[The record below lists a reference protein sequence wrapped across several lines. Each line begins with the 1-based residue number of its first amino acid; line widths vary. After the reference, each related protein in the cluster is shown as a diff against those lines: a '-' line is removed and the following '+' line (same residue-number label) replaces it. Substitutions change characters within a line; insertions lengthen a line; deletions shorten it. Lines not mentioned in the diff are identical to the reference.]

1 MNEQRRQILK
11 GVGSAAMVAVA
22 ASAGLLKPGAVFA
35 ADWNKAAFDAKDV
48 AGALNGLAAAGAA
61 DSDQI
66 ELDAPTIAENGSR
79 VPVKV
84 TSKIP
89 GTEHII
95 LLAEKNGTP
104 LLADFTLMNGTDS
117 FISTAVKLGATGN
130 VRVVVKAGGKVY
142 TLAKEVKVTL
152 GGCGG

>member
-1 MNEQRRQILK
+1 MNEQRRQLLK
-11 GVGSAAMVAVA
+11 GVGSAALVAAA
-22 ASAGLLKPGAVFA
+22 ASAGLLKPGAVYA

-48 AGALNGLAAAGAA
+48 AGALNGIGAAGAT

-89 GTEHII
+89 GTERII

-104 LLADFTLMNGTDS
+104 LLADFTLGGNTES
-117 FISTAVKLGATGN
+117 YISTAVKLGGTGK
-130 VRVVVKAGGKVY
+130 VIAVIKAGGKVY
-142 TLAKEVKVTL
+142 TASKEVKVTI

>member
-1 MNEQRRQILK
+1 MNQQRRQILK
-11 GVGSAAMVAVA
+11 GVGTAAMVAVA
-22 ASAGLLKPGAVFA
+22 AGAGLLKPGMVFA

-48 AGALNGLAAAGAA
+48 ASALSGLSASGAA

-104 LLADFTLMNGTDS
+104 LLADFTLSNGTES

-130 VRVVVKAGGKVY
+130 VRAVVKAGGKLY
-142 TLAKEVKVTL
+142 TAAKEVKVTI